1 MSMRSRLSRWLVP
14 AVAALAV
21 LVVIAVVWQQRPGAS
36 GGEPG
41 AGGAV
46 GGDGTDGAGGGQGEP
61 PYAGP
66 SPGDDDGLVPLP
78 EPPTDPSS
86 GSGGDVD
93 NGTIAATGYHLFS
106 GTRLGVIYTN
116 GVPECYGTAGVP
128 LVEET
133 PEAVTVT
140 IPRTMATVDKD
151 VACIDIAVVD
161 YVEVALDSP
170 VGDRSVLDGSR
181 GGAKLSAE
189 PLPGADPAT

>member
-46 GGDGTDGAGGGQGEP
+46 GGDGADGAGGGQGVP

-66 SPGDDDGLVPLP
+66 SPGDDDALVPLP
-78 EPPTDPSS
+78 EPPTDPS
-86 GSGGDVD
+86 GGPGGDFD
-93 NGTIAATGYHLFS
+93 NGTIAAIGYHLFS

-161 YVEVALDSP
+161 YVEVTLDSP